1 MMGSKCFL
9 LRPTKKFSPKNREKT
24 KRGKLMKWASKNTA
38 HVGLHLQRV
47 DFFSLIFS
55 FSVNVLALF
64 IFLVNVLASFFFSF
78 FLSLLTCWLFFFL
91 DFLLSINV
99 LAFFFFF
106 FDFVWTC
113 WLLFFFSFFNFRKY
127 FCVNFLCFFFNL
139 MNCPFVHNFFKSII
153 CYFLFYLIGTW

>member
-1 MMGSKCFL
+1 MMGSRCFL

-64 IFLVNVLASFFFSF
+64 FFFFLVNVLASFFFSF
-78 FLSLLTCWLFFFL
+78 FLSLLTCWLFFSLIFCS
-91 DFLLSINV
+91 LLTCW
-99 LAFFFFF
+99 LFFFFY
-106 FDFVWTC
+106 FVWTS
-113 WLLFFFSFFNFRKY
+113 WLLFLFY
-127 FCVNFLCFFFNL
+127 FFNL